1 MHVLNQV
8 RIVVYRFH
16 EKGLEIFLVN
26 NDLDGDPDVWRI
38 PEGEARTK
46 LKTVVA
52 AAGGRVIE
60 LDPTKD
66 AQGNVIQTFAIEGD
80 WHDIPS
86 IRGLIRYDLKL
97 IKSKLKETFPEL
109 DKGGFFA
116 IKEALKRVMPN
127 EYSALKELKD
137 ILWDRNVLQNI

>member
-26 NDLDGDPDVWRI
+26 HDLDSDPDVWRI
-38 PEGEARTK
+38 PEGEAHPK
-46 LKTVVA
+46 LQAVVA
-52 AAGGRVIE
+52 DARGSVIE
-60 LDPTKD
+60 LDPQKD
-66 AQGNVIQTFAIEGD
+66 AQGNIIHTYAIEGD

-97 IKSKLKETFPEL
+97 IKSKLKESFPEL

-137 ILWDRNVLQNI
+137 ILWDRNVLRNI